1 MSKDTLESII
11 LFVVGVITG
20 LLLLI
25 TIALINEREKRAE
38 VPCEEL
44 IKQNTAKEY
53 TPIPKRCKEEK
64 QMKKRTF
71 CARPLVEVT
80 YVLKYLA
87 RDGVRHE
94 IINKDYA
101 EIQRAARYLK
111 EKGAEDVDILAR
123 LPKKEG
129 SDMFPVNN

>member
-53 TPIPKRCKEEK
+53 APIPKRCKEEK
-64 QMKKRTF
+64 
-71 CARPLVEVT
+71 
-80 YVLKYLA
+80 
-87 RDGVRHE
+87 
-94 IINKDYA
+94 
-101 EIQRAARYLK
+101 
-111 EKGAEDVDILAR
+111 
-123 LPKKEG
+123 
-129 SDMFPVNN
+129 

>member
-11 LFVVGVITG
+11 LFTIGVIAG
-20 LLLLI
+20 LLILI
-25 TIALINEREKRAE
+25 TIALINERERRIE
-38 VPCEEL
+38 TPCEEL
-44 IKQNTAKEY
+44 IKQNTTKEY
-53 TPIPKRCKEEK
+53 TPIPKRCEKEK

-71 CARPLVEVT
+71 CAKPIVEVT

-101 EIQRAARYLK
+101 EIQRTARYLK
-111 EKGAEDVDILAR
+111 EEGAEDVDILAR
-123 LPKKEG
+123 LPKKESSG
-129 SDMFPVNN
+129 MFPVND